1 LILIIRCQGI
11 KEGHPVNEATRDRWF
26 GFQHA
31 FDHSVVTAV
40 VIFLGVVLVMS
51 FVVIALLRRGGR
63 IGAKQYDAVMTTWR
77 SWLWLAPIM
86 LASVLLG
93 AAWVMAAVCLLS
105 LLCYREY
112 ARATGLFREKAIS
125 LVVVLGILLVTF
137 AAVDNYPRLFFAS
150 AALTVGLI
158 TVVTIPQDRP
168 KGYIQRVALGALG
181 FLLLGYS
188 FGYLGFMANNA
199 DYRPMLVLII
209 LGTELNDVFA
219 FCTGKLVG
227 GPKVLPNTSPGKTV
241 AGCLGAL
248 VLTTVTVAT
257 LGHFVFLDTAM
268 DRLVLLL
275 ILGAGLSI
283 LGQLGDLL
291 MSSVKRD
298 VGIKD
303 ISTLIPGHGGLLDR
317 FDSLVLVPP
326 AAFHFFS
333 LLLGPLGSGQTER
346 IFTGR

>member
-1 LILIIRCQGI
+1 M
-11 KEGHPVNEATRDRWF
+11 NEATRERLF

-31 FDHSVVTAV
+31 FDHPVVTSVVVLIAV
-40 VIFLGVVLVMS
+40 VFIMTYAVFT
-51 FVVIALLRRGGR
+51 LLHRGGR
-63 IGAKQYDAVMTTWR
+63 IGEEQYESVMTTWC
-77 SWLWLAPIM
+77 SWLWLAPFM
-86 LASVLLG
+86 LAPLLLG
-93 AAWVMAAVCLLS
+93 AAWVVAAVCLLS

-112 ARATGLFREKAIS
+112 ARATGLFRDKTIS
-125 LVVVLGILLVTF
+125 LVVVLGIFLVTF
-137 AAVDNYPRLFFAS
+137 AVIDNYPRLFFAS

-158 TVVTIPQDRP
+158 AVVTIPQDRP

-188 FGYLGFMANNA
+188 FGYLGFMANNIN
-199 DYRPMLVLII
+199 YRPMLVLI
-209 LGTELNDVFA
+209 LVGTELNDVFA

-227 GPKVLPNTSPGKTV
+227 GPKVLPNTSPGKTI

-248 VLTTVTVAT
+248 VLTTPLAAT
-257 LGHFVFLDTAM
+257 LGHFVFENTAV
-268 DRLVLLL
+268 DRLAPLL

-291 MSSVKRD
+291 MSSIKRD

-303 ISTLIPGHGGLLDR
+303 IGVLIPGHGGLLDR

-326 AAFHFFS
+326 AAFHFLS

-346 IFTGR
+346 IFTGG